1 MFLLM
6 IKKLNFKKWEWA
18 LLLSLLLTFTLG
30 AFWPGEQESIESKVT
45 RLHVLANSDS
55 EEDQAL
61 KLLVRDG
68 VLEEAKKWEGK
79 PMDAAFLSAIQKA
92 AQKVVLEEGCHY
104 PVQVEK
110 RDTYFD
116 TREYDTFS
124 LPAGVYDALRV
135 TIGEG
140 KGHNWWCVL
149 LPPLCAPAC
158 EEEFLDTA
166 QENFSPGEIRYMTG
180 DGLQYKVRFKVA
192 ELLSQLCHALG

>member
-140 KGHNWWCVL
+140 AGHNWWCVL

-192 ELLSQLCHALG
+192 ELLAQLCHALG

>member
-6 IKKLNFKKWEWA
+6 IKKRNFKKWEWA

-68 VLEEAKKWEGK
+68 VLEEAEKWEGK

-92 AQKVVLEEGCHY
+92 AQKVVLEEGYHY

-140 KGHNWWCVL
+140 AGHNWWCVL

-192 ELLSQLCHALG
+192 ELLAQLCHALG

>member
-6 IKKLNFKKWEWA
+6 IKKRNFKKWEWA

-79 PMDAAFLSAIQKA
+79 PMDAAFLGAIQKA

-140 KGHNWWCVL
+140 AGHNWWCVL

-192 ELLSQLCHALG
+192 ELLAQLCHALG